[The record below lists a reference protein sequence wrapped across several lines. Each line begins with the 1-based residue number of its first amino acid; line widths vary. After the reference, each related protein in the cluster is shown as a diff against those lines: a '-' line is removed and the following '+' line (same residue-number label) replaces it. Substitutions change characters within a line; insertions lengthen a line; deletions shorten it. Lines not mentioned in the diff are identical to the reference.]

1 MKKNNNLN
9 IIIILCILLSSCEK
23 NSENE
28 LNVLPVQ
35 NIVYSD
41 PTLILAPIPVMNGTI
56 PFIAGENTPEDA
68 TYRMYFDT
76 SENPST
82 VFDLTTTEKKY
93 TNLKINT
100 TYYWKVETLSNTGEI
115 LASSPIWNFITGSTI
130 TVRTQGDVEL
140 LGSNNYS
147 DINGD
152 LIIGDLLNINGT
164 FPTSTNINDLSPLS
178 ELTQVIKL
186 VINNNNSLKNLNG
199 LSNLQVVNGDLFIG
213 QGDGIEGGNSSLNDI
228 SALSNIESLN
238 GTLIIFNN
246 DNLNNLNGLESLE
259 SVGRHLV
266 IANNDNLN
274 SLNGL
279 ESLRTVGQNLEIY
292 SNGNLSNLCA
302 LQSLSK
308 NNGVSGYYRIENNNF
323 NPTNTDLIN
332 GFCEK

>member
-1 MKKNNNLN
+1 MKNKIYLN
-9 IIIILCILLSSCEK
+9 IIIILCIILSSCE
-23 NSENE
+23 NE
-28 LNVLPVQ
+28 LEVLPVE
-35 NIVYSD
+35 NIIYSD
-41 PTLILAPIPVMNGTI
+41 PTLVSAQIPVMNGTI
-56 PFIAGENTPEDA
+56 SFIAGENTPDDA

-82 VFDLTTTEKKY
+82 IFDLTTTEKKY

-100 TYYWKVETLSNTGEI
+100 TYYWRVETLSNDGKI
-115 LASSPIWNFITGSTI
+115 LASSPIWNFITGTTI
-130 TVRTQGDVEL
+130 TVRTQEDVEL

-147 DINGD
+147 DIRGD
-152 LIIGDLLNINGT
+152 LIIGDLWNINGV

-178 ELTQVIKL
+178 ELTQVVKL

-238 GTLIIFNN
+238 GIFIIYNN
-246 DNLNNLNGLESLE
+246 DNLNNLNGLESFE

-279 ESLRTVGQNLEIY
+279 ESLKTVGQNLEIY
-292 SNGNLSNLCA
+292 GNGNLSNLCA
-302 LQSLSK
+302 LQSLFN
-308 NNGVSGYYRIENNNF
+308 NNGLSGYYLIENNSF

>member
-1 MKKNNNLN
+1 MKNKINLN
-9 IIIILCILLSSCEK
+9 IVIILCVILTSCEK
-23 NSENE
+23 NSENDLE
-28 LNVLPVQ
+28 VLPVE

-41 PTLILAPIPVMNGTI
+41 PTLVSAPIPVMNGTI
-56 PFIAGENTPEDA
+56 SFIAGENTPEDA

-82 VFDLTTTEKKY
+82 IFDLTTTEKKY

-100 TYYWKVETLSNTGEI
+100 TYYWRVETLSNDGGI

-130 TVRTQGDVEL
+130 TVRTQEDVEL

-147 DINGD
+147 DINGQ
-152 LIIGDLLNINGT
+152 LIIGDLWSINGT

-178 ELTQVIKL
+178 ALNQVVKL
-186 VINNNNSLKNLNG
+186 VINNNNSLSNLNG
-199 LSNLQVVNGDLFIG
+199 LSNLQVVIEDLFIG

-238 GTLIIFNN
+238 GTFMIYNN

-259 SVGRHLV
+259 FVGRHLI

-279 ESLRTVGQNLEIY
+279 ESLKTVGQNLEIY
-292 SNGNLSNLCA
+292 GNGNLSNLCD
-302 LQSLSK
+302 LQSLFD
-308 NNGVSGYYRIENNNF
+308 NNGLSGYYRIENNSF
-323 NPTNTDLIN
+323 NPTKTDLIN
-332 GFCEK
+332 GFCEE